1 MAQHDYSKKEVL
13 DIVEQ
18 VARQKGIPVD
28 DFMRFA
34 HIETGGTFNER
45 AHNTSTGAKGLFQ
58 FVPGSARQYHLT
70 GHEFDPTRNTEA
82 AAQMYQDNLGSM
94 ARRNERTGH
103 PYLSG
108 GDTPTGLDLYLA
120 HQQGSAGYGSVQT
133 AIATGTF
140 GVVRN
145 GHGEEIN
152 MRRNVLNQIGS
163 DAKALTG
170 HTLAE
175 MRGMNDGDLAR
186 TFSSYY
192 IHKYAAISIPEKH
205 ITPQTVAPGQAQA
218 PGTPAQTA
226 AVDAAAATLAAT
238 ATAPAAPKPGI
249 ELHAAYDAGVKY
261 DDVKYA
267 INIPGHALYVPGKTG
282 KNVDQGYIDCSGWV
296 GTLQNRTMDEIN
308 QKAGHAVFSKADRI
322 DLGNLGSGGIVH
334 KAVEQSGVL
343 LERDAILKPGALKEG
358 MVIGLDTARTRHEHW
373 NGIDHIVMVV
383 RDPNTDKLLISQS
396 TGSKGVHTMPVEDY
410 LRQVKDH
417 PQWKLFASDPLSKA
431 RDLLESRTQS
441 HEQTQGKPAAEHKAA
456 AAPHAELY
464 KPGAHGE
471 GVRKVQEQ
479 LGHLGYAGADG
490 KPLAEDGR
498 FGRNTEAAVRQLQKD
513 NGLVADGIVGAKTLD
528 AIKEARER
536 PLLNDER
543 HPRNPMYLQATEGL
557 ERMPAGTFKDRHALE
572 SAAAALTREAHAA
585 GLQRIDA
592 VVPSPNGERLFAV
605 QGTVGDPAASRVAVE
620 TRTAS
625 EQSMALSSGAVQ
637 GAPNVLH
644 QQQDAQQ
651 EQTRQ
656 AQKAMGV

>member
-1 MAQHDYSKKEVL
+1 LAIRGTRRSINPEENVMAQHDYSRKEVL

-45 AHNTSTGAKGLFQ
+45 AHNTSSGAKGLFQ

-82 AAQMYQDNLGSM
+82 AAQMYQDNLDSM
-94 ARRNERTGH
+94 ARRNERTGN

-108 GDTPTGLDLYLA
+108 GNTPTGLDLYLA

-145 GHGEEIN
+145 SHGDEIN

-192 IHKYAAISIPEKH
+192 IHKYAAISIPEKN
-205 ITPQTVAPGQAQA
+205 IEPQAVVQGQGQTPAAPAQA
-218 PGTPAQTA
+218 SA
-226 AVDAAAATLAAT
+226 AVAAGAATLAAT
-238 ATAPAAPKPGI
+238 ATAAATPKPGI
-249 ELHAAYDAGVKY
+249 ELQAAYEAGVKY

-282 KNVDQGYIDCSGWV
+282 KNVEQGYIDCSGWV

-308 QKAGHAVFSKADRI
+308 QKAGHAVFGKADRI
-322 DLGNLGSGGIVH
+322 DLGNLGSGGIVR
-334 KAVEQSGVL
+334 KAFDQSGVL
-343 LERDAILKPGALKEG
+343 LDRDAILKPDALKEG
-358 MVIGLDTARTRHEHW
+358 MIIGLDTARTRHEHW

-396 TGSKGVHTMPVEDY
+396 TGSEGRAHHAGRG
-410 LRQVKDH
+410 L
-417 PQWKLFASDPLSKA
+417 PQA
-431 RDLLESRTQS
+431 
-441 HEQTQGKPAAEHKAA
+441 
-456 AAPHAELY
+456 
-464 KPGAHGE
+464 GE
-471 GVRKVQEQ
+471 GPPE
-479 LGHLGYAGADG
+479 L
-490 KPLAEDGR
+490 E
-498 FGRNTEAAVRQLQKD
+498 AVRL
-513 NGLVADGIVGAKTLD
+513 
-528 AIKEARER
+528 R
-536 PLLNDER
+536 
-543 HPRNPMYLQATEGL
+543 
-557 ERMPAGTFKDRHALE
+557 
-572 SAAAALTREAHAA
+572 S
-585 GLQRIDA
+585 
-592 VVPSPNGERLFAV
+592 
-605 QGTVGDPAASRVAVE
+605 
-620 TRTAS
+620 
-625 EQSMALSSGAVQ
+625 AVQ
-637 GAPNVLH
+637 GARPAGKPHPVARAEPG
-644 QQQDAQQ
+644 QACGRAQGRCHAARRTVQ
-651 EQTRQ
+651 AGRAQRGRAQGAGAAGPPGLRRRRRQ
-656 AQKAMGV
+656 AAGRRWPLRPQHRHGSAPAAEGQRPGGRRHCRGEDPGGNQGRTRTAVAERRAAPAQSVVHPGQQGSGTAAGRDLQGPPHAGKRCCGFDQGGACRRPAAHRLGGAQPER